1 MDASRILMTICT
13 IVLSITLILS
23 ILALS
28 SLRNAVDE
36 SDAMRQEA
44 AVLVDKLVE
53 HLDDAESNG
62 IETNTPNPNEEP
74 SQNPTEEKFLIRAIN
89 DKIGVFTED
98 GALIHVLDVLL
109 DSMPA
114 KTREDLKKGVSV
126 GSMQELINR
135 LQDYTS

>member
-1 MDASRILMTICT
+1 MDASKILMTICA
-13 IVLSITLILS
+13 IVLSITLLLS

-53 HLDDAESNG
+53 HLDDAEAEEN
-62 IETNTPNPNEEP
+62 ETNAPNSTEEP
-74 SQNPTEEKFLIRAIN
+74 TQNPTEERFWIRAVN
-89 DKIGVFTED
+89 DQIGIFTED

-114 KTREDLKKGVSV
+114 KTREDLKKGISV